1 MMSLTTFPPA
11 QPHNNEPQDNNEPC
25 DNEGVANG
33 ERPRPSLS
41 SREQEVLLA
50 WIKADTKDEV
60 CNELNVAI
68 GTINTYLAR
77 VRSKYAA
84 VGRPAS
90 TKAALLARV
99 LQDGMIDLD
108 EL

>member
-11 QPHNNEPQDNNEPC
+11 PPRDNDDEEN
-25 DNEGVANG
+25 VA
-33 ERPRPSLS
+33 RPRPSLS
-41 SREQEVLLA
+41 KREEEVLLA

-60 CNELNVAI
+60 SGELNVAI

-77 VRSKYAA
+77 VRAKYAA

-108 EL
+108 DL

>member
-11 QPHNNEPQDNNEPC
+11 QPPSNSGPHDDDEPSGNN
-25 DNEGVANG
+25 GS
-33 ERPRPSLS
+33 RPRPSLS
-41 SREQEVLLA
+41 NREQEVLLA

-60 CNELNVAI
+60 CSELNVAI

-77 VRSKYAA
+77 VRAKYAA
-84 VGRPAS
+84 VGRPAT